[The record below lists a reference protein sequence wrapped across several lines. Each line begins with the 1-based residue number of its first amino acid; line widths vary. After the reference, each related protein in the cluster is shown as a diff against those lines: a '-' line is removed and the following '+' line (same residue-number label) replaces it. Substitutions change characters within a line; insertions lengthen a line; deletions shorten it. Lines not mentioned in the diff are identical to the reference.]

1 MNRDTGPK
9 ETAMRFVL
17 HWTRFGVRVV
27 VAASMLVFG
36 ALFFRHVYVCLCL
49 NQREAAFSSFL
60 LGIILFLV
68 GGGIFYTTV
77 HSIRRVLARDH
88 IEA

>member
-1 MNRDTGPK
+1 M
-9 ETAMRFVL
+9 
-17 HWTRFGVRVV
+17 RVV

-36 ALFFRHVYVCLCL
+36 ALFFWHVYVCLCL
-49 NQREAAFSSFL
+49 NQGEAAFSSFL

-88 IEA
+88 IGA